1 MQIFLASIIYHI
13 LTIVRVR
20 NRRPRPTGV
29 NWATL
34 PPELSDL
41 APLRDLRRSQRLRDK
56 RKELKNQTT
65 GSSSDGSLNGTEN
78 TTINSSTGGGG
89 SGATSNGENVEN
101 PPISKSS
108 NTPPNGGMINDFLLP
123 GTIDALC
130 TQMQEN
136 LNHEN
141 VDCTPKNQLRV

>member
-1 MQIFLASIIYHI
+1 M
-13 LTIVRVR
+13 
-20 NRRPRPTGV
+20 

-56 RKELKNQTT
+56 RKELKNQTN

-78 TTINSSTGGGG
+78 TTINSSTA
-89 SGATSNGENVEN
+89 SGPGDTIETTTNT
-101 PPISKSS
+101 IIKSS
-108 NTPPNGGMINDFLLP
+108 TPPTTNGVNNGGMMNDYLLP
-123 GTIDALC
+123 GAIDALC
-130 TQMQEN
+130 NQMQET
-136 LNHEN
+136 LNHD

>member
-1 MQIFLASIIYHI
+1 M
-13 LTIVRVR
+13 
-20 NRRPRPTGV
+20 
-29 NWATL
+29 

-78 TTINSSTGGGG
+78 TITT
-89 SGATSNGENVEN
+89 NGETKVGNSV
-101 PPISKSS
+101 
-108 NTPPNGGMINDFLLP
+108 NGVNDYLSP
-123 GTIDALC
+123 VVDALC
-130 TQMQEN
+130 KSMSE
-136 LNHEN
+136 LNHD